1 MLISKTFKYDP
12 EEHPKVHQWFLE
24 LDAKGMNA
32 SEQIRRLIE
41 SEQSKEEII
50 QKAEDDRK
58 KLQDDVR
65 KLWSEV
71 ERLKAGAISRPQPEQ
86 VEIIEV
92 EKRVEKIAEQPE
104 IQVNVGALKNRYF
117 KGDD

>member
-12 EEHPKVHQWFLE
+12 EEHPKVHQWFLD

-41 SEQSKEEII
+41 GEGAKQ
-50 QKAEDDRK
+50 DDRG
-58 KLQDDVR
+58 KLQDDIR

-71 ERLKAGAISRPQPEQ
+71 ERLKAGAITRPQPEQ

-104 IQVNVGALKNRYF
+104 IQVNIGALKNRYF
-117 KGDD
+117 KGE